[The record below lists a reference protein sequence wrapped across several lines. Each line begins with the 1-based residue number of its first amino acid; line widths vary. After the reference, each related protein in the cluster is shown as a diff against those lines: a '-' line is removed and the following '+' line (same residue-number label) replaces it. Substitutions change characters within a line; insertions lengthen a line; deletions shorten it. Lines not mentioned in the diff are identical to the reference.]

1 MLMEIEAA
9 KNGHLLQKILKLNLD
24 CYLCG
29 PEIFDFE
36 LFKYN

>member
-1 MLMEIEAA
+1 MFGAFE
-9 KNGHLLQKILKLNLD
+9 KSDRQNSHLLHKILKINLV

-36 LFKYN
+36 LFK